1 MAVVSTGFFDGVHL
15 GHRKVLD
22 RLCSIAAERGEESIA
37 VTFWPHP
44 RNVLQQNAE
53 ALRLLTGIE
62 EKSRLITALG
72 IGRIEVI
79 PFTKDFSR
87 LSAEQ
92 FMKRYLVECLGATA
106 LVLGYDH
113 RVGNDP
119 SLSQTDL
126 IAKAQSLGL
135 ATERVGEYDM
145 GGVLVSS
152 TKIRNVLLKGDVSSA
167 NRMLGYRYAL
177 NGVVVLG
184 NRIGR
189 TIGFPTANMKNYE
202 PLKVIPADGVYLV
215 WVKTCGVIYRGICN
229 IGRRPTVGKFEE
241 RTIETNILDFN
252 EDIYG
257 LDISLEFEEKV
268 RDEVK
273 FPSLEALSKQIAR
286 DKAYA
291 RQRMNDPSKIIFH

>member
-15 GHRKVLD
+15 GHRKVLESL
-22 RLCSIAAERGEESIA
+22 RSLAASRGEESVV

-53 ALRLLTGIE
+53 LLRLLTGLD
-62 EKSRLITALG
+62 EKRRLINALG
-72 IGRIEVI
+72 IDRIEI
-79 PFTKDFSR
+79 LHFTKDFSR
-87 LSAEQ
+87 LTAEE
-92 FMKRYLVECLGATA
+92 FMKQYLIDRYGATS

-113 RVGNDP
+113 RIGNDP
-119 SLSQTDL
+119 TLSQIDM
-126 IAKAQSLGL
+126 IAKAHALGL
-135 ATERVGEYDM
+135 ETERVGEYDM

-152 TKIRNVLLKGDVSSA
+152 TKIRNVLQKGDVASA

-189 TIGFPTANMKNYE
+189 TIGFPTANMKMYE
-202 PLKVIPADGVYLV
+202 PLKEIPADGVYLV
-215 WVKTCGVIYRGICN
+215 WVKTCGSTYRGICN
-229 IGRRPTVGKFEE
+229 IGRRPTVGKFDD
-241 RTIETNILDFN
+241 RTIETNILDFD

-257 LDISLEFEEKV
+257 LDIDLEFVEKV

-273 FPSLEALSKQIAR
+273 FPSLDALSRQIGR

-291 RQRMNDPSKIIFH
+291 RQRLEDPSKIIFH